1 MNIITISRQF
11 GSGGR
16 ELGKRLSEYLGY
28 DYYDKEIIVAIAEKL
43 KLDEKYIENMSEK
56 LLVQDFNFH
65 FGYSIG
71 NNFAGE
77 NNSIEILKTQ
87 TDIIHNIANKGEN
100 FIIIGRAADALL
112 KQYNPFN
119 IFVYADKHS
128 KISRCLDRD
137 PSKTEKDAKE
147 LERQINKIDKQRE
160 KYCSMRGDGRWGDK
174 DRYNLCVNTSKVHIK
189 DIVASVGEYAKS
201 FFKTTNTPFETSYNF
216 D

>member
-28 DYYDKEIIVAIAEKL
+28 DYYDKEIIVSIAEKL

-56 LLVQDFNFH
+56 LVVQDFHFH
-65 FGYSIG
+65 FGYSFG
-71 NNFAGE
+71 NNITNLDTGM
-77 NNSIEILKTQ
+77 EILKTQ

-112 KQYNPFN
+112 RNYNPFN
-119 IFVYADKHS
+119 VFVYADMKS

-137 PSKTEKDAKE
+137 QTKSEKDAKE
-147 LERQINKIDKQRE
+147 LERQILKIDNQRA
-160 KYCSMRGDGRWGDK
+160 KYCSMIGDGKWGDK
-174 DRYNLCVNTSKVHIK
+174 DRYNLCLNTSNVHIK
-189 DIVASVGEYAKS
+189 DIVPSVGEYAKA
-201 FFKTTNTPFETSYNF
+201 FFKTVNTPFEHKYNF